1 MRTVQHSQLN
11 QPEKKIPECFSRL
24 QTDTASNKLSQSQ
37 GQADLNVQPK
47 QLCRNNMDSFNDHTK
62 QHGTGEEFS
71 NTKVKNKTLNQN
83 GGYIFVA

>member
-1 MRTVQHSQLN
+1 MFFKAANRHSF
-11 QPEKKIPECFSRL
+11 K
-24 QTDTASNKLSQSQ
+24 QTTDSQSQ

-47 QLCRNNMDSFNDHTK
+47 QLGRNNMDSFNDHTK

-71 NTKVKNKTLNQN
+71 NTKVKKKKTLNQN